1 LFLTR
6 DLNISWFCSKKE
18 YSDSQ
23 EV

>member
-1 LFLTR
+1 LFLSR